1 MQTERCS
8 IGKEN
13 GSLMADKNYLQPV
26 MSKAQVNA
34 MSSLALAHVGDAVFE
49 LLVRLYLAEK
59 GNETS
64 AGLHNASVAMVNA
77 GAQSRDVRQ
86 ILPALTEEELAVFHR
101 GRNTRVNS
109 TPRHAKT
116 GEYHEATGLEALM
129 GYLYL
134 MGRTER
140 VSTLFRM
147 ILEGC
152 YAD

>member
-1 MQTERCS
+1 
-8 IGKEN
+8 
-13 GSLMADKNYLQPV
+13 MADRDCLQPF

-59 GNETS
+59 GSET
-64 AGLHNASVAMVNA
+64 AVELHKAAVAMVNA
-77 GAQSRDVRQ
+77 GAQSRDMQQ
-86 ILPALTEEELAVFHR
+86 ILPALTEEELSVFHR
-101 GRNTRVNS
+101 GRNARVNS
-109 TPRHAKT
+109 LPRHAKV
-116 GEYHEATGLEALM
+116 GEYHEATGLETLF

-134 MGRTER
+134 LGRTDR
-140 VSTLFRM
+140 VSALFRM

>member
-1 MQTERCS
+1 MERCS
-8 IGKEN
+8 VGKGN
-13 GSLMADKNYLQPV
+13 GSSMADKNYLQPI

-49 LLVRLYLAEK
+49 LLVRLYLAEE

-64 AGLHNASVAMVNA
+64 AGLHQASVAMVNA
-77 GAQSRDVRQ
+77 GAQSRDMQQ
-86 ILPALTEEELAVFHR
+86 ILPVLTEEELAVFHR
-101 GRNTRVNS
+101 GRNARVNS
-109 TPRHAKT
+109 TPKHAKV
-116 GEYHEATGLEALM
+116 GEYHEATGLEALL

-134 MGRTER
+134 LGRTER
-140 VSTLFRM
+140 VSALFRM